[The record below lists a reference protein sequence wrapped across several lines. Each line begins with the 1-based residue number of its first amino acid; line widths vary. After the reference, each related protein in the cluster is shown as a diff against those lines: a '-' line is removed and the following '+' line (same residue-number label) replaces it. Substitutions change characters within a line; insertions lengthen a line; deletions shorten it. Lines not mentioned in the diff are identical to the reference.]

1 MANVGRLFPTV
12 GKDTTLTK
20 ASEQYSSP
28 ISGAISNLA
37 QTASGVGQQFVKQ
50 YEQAQYVD
58 GMTDAQLRISKA
70 VTAYHEDRRQNPV
83 LITDGKNGE
92 TIIELKE
99 KDWNE
104 FSKQLQLDYISNIP
118 NRRVRDEISNTWASQ
133 QEGIRA
139 NIVEEA
145 ITEDVNRMANN
156 SASNVQ
162 KLASLGDFSQAREA
176 VVQGYA
182 TGLHSEAQVED
193 LNEYINLQE
202 VVKGADFEPVPGS
215 MNMESFANAA
225 LEIEASNLPEADK
238 QKAKNYFAEKA
249 NQWEIQEEERIK
261 LEEQGFFDDSLNLI
275 FTGQIYSEGQL
286 HGLLTE
292 GTTESFRAKKEPQ
305 LMSIWRAWRNE
316 QDDKGSLPD
325 QEGKGS
331 LPDQDRTSIGLL
343 DGMVLENKPRE
354 AVISMGYRLVSE
366 GILTTTKFLDWK
378 NKLGDKNEMY
388 ADLAL
393 DMFEDWKK
401 EQKDIPQSDLNKLN
415 SEVMRL
421 YQTAAEGRIT
431 TGGAISVDEMTKLL
445 SNYSQKVQTK
455 NLGKVTG
462 LFTEAGGAR
471 TFSVEEE
478 TSAWLLSGGALGV
491 VSPENLNKFF
501 STDMTVAD
509 FREHISQK
517 EYGVSF
523 ADLDDRQES
532 YVKATSDV
540 AVLGKATQR
549 AFVAEYGLPGANL
562 GVDRFGHPIVEVPT
576 EAGKEY
582 YRLQYDPAT
591 NEEQWYKWD
600 LTADGQ
606 TTTWVPDQEHIR
618 IAGAKDVSAVAQL
631 WEGLQLK
638 DETSAV
644 DAFINAK
651 PDVYPQGMPPRMKTD
666 LKQALRRAIEQRD
679 FEGITDQL
687 FASFIFNNYPGAS
700 GWKGASRFHISRYPT
715 PPPTPKTE
723 EEKLKEAMDAL
734 GGGL

>member
-316 QDDKGSLPD
+316 QDDN
-325 QEGKGS
+325 GS

-354 AVISMGYRLVSE
+354 AVISMGYSLVSE
-366 GILTTTKFLDWK
+366 GTLTTTKFLDWK

-431 TGGAISVDEMTKLL
+431 TGEAISVDEMTKLL

-462 LFTEAGGAR
+462 LFTEAEGAK
-471 TFSVEEE
+471 TFSVEEA

-549 AFVAEYGLPGANL
+549 AFVTEYGLPGANL

-618 IAGAKDVSAVAQL
+618 IAGAKDADLLTQVFATVGQVMPDDAPDTVGDILEGFAAKSENYAIMGADYSSWRKRL
-631 WEGLQLK
+631 LDAEKSRSLEGLPS
-638 DETSAV
+638 D
-644 DAFINAK
+644 FAK
-651 PDVYPQGMPPRMKTD
+651 Y
-666 LKQALRRAIEQRD
+666 
-679 FEGITDQL
+679 L
-687 FASFIFNNYPGAS
+687 FHNYPGAS

-715 PPPTPKTE
+715 PPSTPKTE